1 MRPVLKYPGA
11 KWNLASWIISHIPP
25 HESYLEPYF
34 GSGAVFFNKEPAR
47 IETIN
52 DMDGEIVNFFS
63 VCREH
68 PEELAR
74 AINLTPWA
82 RQELKESQVVA
93 DDPVERARR
102 TAVGC
107 YMTFGARRCSRSFRH
122 TTSKTKNGGP
132 DNAKLWSKLPETII
146 QVAQRLKDAQI
157 ENRPAIDL
165 IESFNGPEVLTY
177 LDPPYMKATRTL
189 NGDQYYHEMDDA
201 DHEVLLNAIINHR
214 GKIILSGYD
223 NALYND
229 YLKGWEKRSIK
240 SQIERGGT
248 RTEILW
254 MNFEPEMK
262 QMKMEMLL

>member
-1 MRPVLKYPGA
+1 MFDLKQWAAANKVSNSQLCRLSGVSECTIASVMRGCSCTERTLKRICRGIGRPYDPAEWKNPVKASLKPVPVVDYDRVRNYRDRRSMEEL
-11 KWNLASWIISHIPP
+11 KRNLAV
-25 HESYLEPYF
+25 
-34 GSGAVFFNKEPAR
+34 G
-47 IETIN
+47 ETIN

-132 DNAKLWSKLPETII
+132 VMPSSCAATGNSQKAVKWSCRPRR
-146 QVAQRLKDAQI
+146 QMGLKFCI
-157 ENRPAIDL
+157 MGR
-165 IESFNGPEVLTY
+165 
-177 LDPPYMKATRTL
+177 
-189 NGDQYYHEMDDA
+189 
-201 DHEVLLNAIINHR
+201 
-214 GKIILSGYD
+214 
-223 NALYND
+223 
-229 YLKGWEKRSIK
+229 W
-240 SQIERGGT
+240 
-248 RTEILW
+248 
-254 MNFEPEMK
+254 
-262 QMKMEMLL
+262 